1 MRRKSER
8 RERLR
13 TERGKKSLNSEE
25 KVKKQ
30 QQLDGKKKSVEN
42 SRQRGEQEEGTRPER
57 ESKEKERGNEEV
69 ERGGWLKVSFKL
81 ALGELLPWKC
91 FED

>member
-1 MRRKSER
+1 MRESER

-30 QQLDGKKKSVEN
+30 QQLDGKKKKSVEN
-42 SRQRGEQEEGTRPER
+42 SEDKEANRRRGRDLRGRAKKRKEGMKR
-57 ESKEKERGNEEV
+57 
-69 ERGGWLKVSFKL
+69 
-81 ALGELLPWKC
+81 
-91 FED
+91 